1 MFYKK
6 EQSLYVPD
14 QGNMSRRRFI
24 KYSGGTFASLVAL
37 SLMPVDTVL
46 ATSKEPTFKD
56 YPFKLGVASGDPLP
70 DSVVLWTRLAPE
82 PLAED
87 GLGGMLDH
95 NVPVHWEVAED
106 EMFRNVVKRGTAL
119 ALPELAHSV
128 HVEVSGLKPACYY
141 WYRFISGKEI
151 STVGRTKT
159 APSFGAQVKSLS
171 FAFAS
176 CQAWYEGFY
185 TAYKHMAQEE
195 LDLVFFLG
203 DYIYEHKI
211 GPTGGVRNVSLPPV
225 HNNQTVTLSQ
235 YRLRYSLFKTDPD
248 LQAAHANFPWVVT
261 GDDHEVENNYADD
274 ISEYGVSREH
284 FLAQRGAA
292 YQAFYENLPLRS
304 TSIPNGPDMLLYRK
318 LTYGNLAQFNVLDTR
333 QYRDDQIKTS
343 SPTEETMD
351 PNRTMLGQE
360 QERWLLNNLGN
371 STATWNVLA
380 QQIIMAQADHDSGP
394 IMKIGNDLWDGYA
407 GARKRLFSE
416 IIERKVKNL
425 VVLTGDA
432 HRNFAAELK
441 ENFDDPNSATIG
453 TEFLGTSITS
463 GKDGA
468 DMDKLGE
475 EWLAANPHMKFHNSQ
490 RGYVRCNLTQERWL
504 TDFRV
509 VPYVTKPDAPI
520 STRASF
526 VVENNRPG
534 LQEA

>member
-6 EQSLYVPD
+6 KSSLYVPD
-14 QGNMSRRRFI
+14 KEHMNRRRFL
-24 KYSGGTFASLVAL
+24 KFSGGTFASLVAASFL
-37 SLMPVDTVL
+37 PVDAVL
-46 ATSKEPTFKD
+46 AASETPKFKD
-56 YPFKLGVASGDPLP
+56 NPFKLGVASGDPLP
-70 DSVVLWTRLAPE
+70 DGVVLWTRLAPE

-87 GLGGMLDH
+87 GLGGMPDH
-95 NVPVHWEVAED
+95 KVPVHWEIAED
-106 EMFRNVVKRGTAL
+106 ENFRKVAKRGTSVAM
-119 ALPELAHSV
+119 PELAHSV
-128 HVEVSGLKPACYY
+128 HVEVSGLKPSRYY
-141 WYRFISGKEI
+141 WYRFRAGTEI
-151 STVGRTKT
+151 SPVGRTKT
-159 APSFGAQVKSLS
+159 APGYGAKVPSLS

-185 TAYKHMAQEE
+185 TAYKHMAQED
-195 LDLVFFLG
+195 LDLVLHLG
-203 DYIYEHKI
+203 DYIYEYKI
-211 GPTGGVRNVSLPPV
+211 GPTGGVRNVPLPPV

-248 LQAAHANFPWVVT
+248 LQAAHAKFPWVVT

-274 ISEYGVSREH
+274 ISEYGVSRED
-284 FLAQRGAA
+284 FLAQRAAA

-318 LTYGNLAQFNVLDTR
+318 LSYGNLAQFNVLDTR
-333 QYRDDQIKTS
+333 QYRDDQIKTNT
-343 SPTEETMD
+343 PTEETMD
-351 PNRTMLGQE
+351 PNRTMLGKE

-380 QQIIMAQADHDSGP
+380 QQIFMFQADHNSGP
-394 IMKIGNDLWDGYA
+394 EMIIGNDTWDGYA

-416 IIERKVKNL
+416 IIERKVKNF

-432 HRNFAAELK
+432 HRSVAAELK

-468 DMDKLGE
+468 DMDNLGR
-475 EWLAANPHMKFHNSQ
+475 EWLAANPHMKFHNAQ
-490 RGYVRCNLTQERWL
+490 RGYVRCNLTPDRWL

-509 VPYVTKPDAPI
+509 LPYVTRPDAPI

-534 LQEA
+534 LQQA